1 VSAEVIGYSPVNLKD
16 ICELIREH
24 LSRGDMTPIL
34 LKYPCC
40 TE

>member
-16 ICELIREH
+16 ICQLIHDRM
-24 LSRGDMTPIL
+24 SRRDMTPIL

-40 TE
+40 VE